1 MVVHTIGF
9 VGLGIMGGPMAAN
22 LVRAGFDVVGHNR
35 SRGKVDRLVEAGGR
49 GASSAAE
56 AARDR
61 DVFISMLPDSP
72 DVEEFALGDGG
83 ALALA
88 RPGSLYIDMSTV
100 RPATAVALAEAGRAR
115 GVGVLDAPVSGGERG
130 AIEGTLSIMVGG
142 DPEHVATARPVL
154 EALGSTVVHVGT
166 AGAGQT
172 VKAANQLLTA
182 VTIEA
187 VAEAVVFL
195 EAHGVDPTVA
205 ISALAGGLAGSAVL
219 DRRAPSMVQRDFTPG
234 FRCAL
239 HHKDL
244 GILTSA
250 ARDAGVTIPLGAIA
264 AQLMGA
270 LVAQGHGDLDNT
282 ALLRLVEE
290 LSGRRGTDLQG
301 WALAR
306 LRPSEERDGA
316 RHDAQRGVDG
326 GDRAGHRRSY
336 PRAVGAVRRDLL
348 QAGPDRPPV
357 RQREQVSVEADGER
371 QHGQR
376 RGLGRGG

>member
-1 MVVHTIGF
+1 MAVRTVGF

-22 LVRAGFDVVGHNR
+22 LVKAGFDVVGYNR
-35 SRGKVDRLVEAGGR
+35 SRAKVDLLVAAGGR

-56 AARDR
+56 VAQDR
-61 DVFISMLPDSP
+61 DVVISILPDSP
-72 DVEEFALGDGG
+72 DVEGFALGEGG

-88 RPGSLYIDMSTV
+88 RRGSLYIDMSTV
-100 RPATAVALAEAGRAR
+100 RPATAVALADAGRAR
-115 GVGVLDAPVSGGERG
+115 GIGVLDAPVSGGERG
-130 AIEGTLSIMVGG
+130 AVEGTLSIMVGG
-142 DPEHVATARPVL
+142 DPADVATARPVL
-154 EALGSTVVHVGT
+154 EAMGSTIVHVGA

-172 VKAANQLLTA
+172 VKAANQLLCA

-205 ISALAGGLAGSAVL
+205 IDALSGGLAGSAVL
-219 DRRAPSMVQRDFTPG
+219 ERRGPSMVRRDFTPG

-250 ARDAGVTIPLGAIA
+250 AREAGVTIPLGAAA

-270 LVAQGHGDLDNT
+270 LVAQGRGDLDNT

-290 LSGRRGTDLQG
+290 LSGR
-301 WALAR
+301 
-306 LRPSEERDGA
+306 PSR
-316 RHDAQRGVDG
+316 
-326 GDRAGHRRSY
+326 
-336 PRAVGAVRRDLL
+336 
-348 QAGPDRPPV
+348 
-357 RQREQVSVEADGER
+357 
-371 QHGQR
+371 
-376 RGLGRGG
+376 